1 MSKEFKIKRTNL
13 TEIKRLKEEI
23 KKLKA
28 DTPTIEEPKESTP
41 TPTTPTATVD
51 TDEAEA
57 SAKAKPKSK
66 SKSKSTGKGQTKRQ
80 PLDTEQAA
88 FLKDYYYNKSGFTG
102 RDVLYKQ
109 LQVYYKKHDTPE
121 EERISRRRMWN
132 WLKKQSVNQLHRALP
147 ATSETIK
154 PVNAMYKLDRVM
166 VDLIIRGGDAASKW
180 VGIMSVVD
188 VATRKAWTE
197 LLPDKTSKTVA
208 AAFERVAE
216 RAYESLPE
224 KDKKLKLA
232 NSKNGKSK
240 TWEVLMTDNGGE
252 FEGAFATMA
261 KKLNMK
267 LLYGVPNVST
277 SQSHVERFNGTLQ
290 LAMEKERT
298 STGARWFDLVED
310 HTAFYNK
317 KTNRNLRL
325 RPEDDEDAPYV
336 YYTPNMLWDGDR
348 DTLTRLYEEKNADLK
363 QGDHLF
369 GAEKEVK
376 VGQHV
381 RLALLD
387 KRKAALSKGHTPN
400 WSAVVYEVYKIK
412 RPKSAISSLPLKFYV
427 KTVDDGEIKKHKGNA
442 VAYTIKDIQLISDEV
457 MKAPA
462 ETVVVEKAG
471 VSTRSKKEEKEEDDD
486 EAADDEEAKEPTPP
500 KAKAKA
506 KNTKAPVADDPL
518 IGKSI
523 VGNFNSDADKEL
535 KVKGK
540 IVKRQKRSKTLY
552 YQVAWGN
559 QHKDKYDYNETQY
572 FKKAKIKQML
582 DQT

>member
-1 MSKEFKIKRTNL
+1 
-13 TEIKRLKEEI
+13 
-23 KKLKA
+23 
-28 DTPTIEEPKESTP
+28 
-41 TPTTPTATVD
+41 
-51 TDEAEA
+51 
-57 SAKAKPKSK
+57 
-66 SKSKSTGKGQTKRQ
+66 
-80 PLDTEQAA
+80 
-88 FLKDYYYNKSGFTG
+88 
-102 RDVLYKQ
+102 
-109 LQVYYKKHDTPE
+109 
-121 EERISRRRMWN
+121 
-132 WLKKQSVNQLHRALP
+132 
-147 ATSETIK
+147 
-154 PVNAMYKLDRVM
+154 
-166 VDLIIRGGDAASKW
+166 
-180 VGIMSVVD
+180 MSVVD

-363 QGDHLF
+363 QGNHLF

-442 VAYTIKDIQLISDEV
+442 VAYTIKDIQLIGDVV

-462 ETVVVEKAG
+462 ENVVVEKAG
-471 VSTRSKKEEKEEDDD
+471 VSTRSKKKKDEEGEEEAEEDADDD
-486 EAADDEEAKEPTPP
+486 EPAEEKPSTP
-500 KAKAKA
+500 KAKPPKKA
-506 KNTKAPVADDPL
+506 KAPVADDPL
-518 IGKSI
+518 IGQPI
-523 VGNFNSDADKEL
+523 VGKFLSHTDKDL
-535 KVKGK
+535 KVKGT
-540 IVKRQKRSKTLY
+540 IVESKKRKKNGTATWY
-552 YQVAWGN
+552 YQVKWST
-559 QHKDKYDYNETQY
+559 QSKDKYDYNETGW
-572 FKKAKIKQML
+572 FKKTKIKQML
-582 DQT
+582 ELN